1 MPLAHNLSKVTK
13 NLSKSKSSGSMH
25 IKGRKFKQLNRAT
38 LRDKKIT
45 TKKLKSLEQKE
56 NELASLFFLQ
66 KVINGDEDFQ
76 KFETFT
82 LKDMKAFT
90 ELFISRY
97 DEEIEKLRSERR
109 PGRPQ
114 TSRHTLLEEVA
125 RHDRDIYATG
135 FRIPDL
141 TDKATVE
148 RLKLWNGSLGGTT
161 IMKFVL
167 ITKDMEHLPGTD
179 PTKDSEMK

>member
-13 NLSKSKSSGSMH
+13 NLSKSTGSMH

-45 TKKLKSLEQKE
+45 AKKLKSLEQKE

-66 KVINGDEDFQ
+66 KVINGDKDFQ
-76 KFETFT
+76 KYETFT
-82 LKDMKAFT
+82 LKDMKAFV
-90 ELFISRY
+90 ELFVSRY

-114 TSRHTLLEEVA
+114 TSRHTLLEEAA
-125 RHDRDIYATG
+125 RIDRNVYATG

-141 TDKATVE
+141 TDKETVE

-161 IMKFVL
+161 VMKFFL
-167 ITKDMEHLPGTD
+167 ITKDMEQLPGTD
-179 PTKDSEMK
+179 SSKDSEMKN